1 MPDIVDVKTM
11 PATAI
16 RPVEVEIRGLILD
29 PVSNTPIVI
38 LKKPN
43 ENVFLPIWIGLF
55 EANAIALELEG
66 VGTPRPMTH
75 DLLRSMV
82 ESLGGK
88 VEGVMV
94 HALVENTFHAK
105 ILLSD
110 ARGQS
115 HEIDARPS
123 DAIALA
129 LRCRAPIRVVEEV
142 FRAAHTLDSAEEDE
156 EERLREWLESLGPD
170 QLGKYNM

>member
-1 MPDIVDVKTM
+1 MKTT
-11 PATAI
+11 PETAI
-16 RPVEVEIRGLILD
+16 HPVEVEIRGLILD

-75 DLLRSMV
+75 DLLRSIV
-82 ESLGGK
+82 AALGGK
-88 VEGVMV
+88 VERVVV
-94 HALVENTFHAK
+94 HALVENTFLAK
-105 ILLSD
+105 ILLVD
-110 ARGQS
+110 PRGQQ

-129 LRCRAPIRVVEEV
+129 LRCRAPIQVVEEV
-142 FRAAHTLDSAEEDE
+142 FRAAHTLDSSEEDE
-156 EERLREWLESLGPD
+156 ETRLREWLESLGPD

>member
-1 MPDIVDVKTM
+1 M
-11 PATAI
+11 

-75 DLLRSMV
+75 DLLRTIIQK
-82 ESLGGK
+82 LDGA
-88 VEGVMV
+88 VEGVVV

-105 ILLSD
+105 ILLRTSG
-110 ARGQS
+110 GQPV
-115 HEIDARPS
+115 EVDARPS

-129 LRCRAPIRVVEEV
+129 LRCRAPIRVVEDV
-142 FRAAHTLDSAEEDE
+142 FRAAHTLDSDDEDHE
-156 EERLREWLESLGPD
+156 ARLREWLESLGPD

>member
-1 MPDIVDVKTM
+1 MKTTPD
-11 PATAI
+11 AAI
-16 RPVEVEIRGLILD
+16 QPVEVEIRGLILD

-75 DLLRSMV
+75 DLLRSIATC
-82 ESLGGK
+82 LGGQ
-88 VEGVMV
+88 VQRVVV

-105 ILLSD
+105 IVLRDS
-110 ARGQS
+110 AGRE
-115 HEIDARPS
+115 HEVDARPS

-129 LRCRAPIRVVEEV
+129 LRCRAPVQVVEEV
-142 FRAAHTLDSAEEDE
+142 FRAAHTLESGEEDE
-156 EERLREWLESLGPD
+156 ESRLREWLESLGPD